1 MLEYRNEFKYI
12 CSETKLKIIEYR
24 LKPIMKYD
32 SNQNGNSYRI
42 RSLYFDDYY
51 ETAFN
56 ENERGVDNRK
66 KFRIRVYDNP
76 KEMIRLEVKYKQKG
90 KTHKESCKIS
100 QELCEVIISGKQ
112 IQFNENYPK
121 PLKLLYIEM
130 SMYNMKPT
138 IIIEYQR
145 SAFTYQLGN
154 VRVTLDRNVSYSKDI
169 KEFLNNDINLVPIQE
184 KGQHV
189 LEVKFDEFIP
199 DYIAQV
205 LELGTLDRTAFSKFY
220 IGTLLSKREI
230 GG

>member
-12 CSETKLKIIEYR
+12 CSEANLKIIEHR

-32 SNQNGNSYRI
+32 SNQSGDSYRI

-56 ENERGVDNRK
+56 ENEIGVDNRK

-76 KEMIRLEVKYKQKG
+76 KEIIRLEVKYKQNG
-90 KTHKESCKIS
+90 KNHKESCIIS
-100 QELCEVIISGKQ
+100 QELCETIINGKNFE
-112 IQFNENYPK
+112 FNKNYPK

-145 SAFTYQLGN
+145 SAFTYPLGN
-154 VRVTLDRNVSYSKDI
+154 VRITLDRNISYSKAI
-169 KEFLNNDINLVPIQE
+169 KEFLNDNINLVPIQE

-189 LEVKFDEFIP
+189 LEVKYDEFIP

-205 LELGTLDRTAFSKFY
+205 LELGILERTAFSKFY
-220 IGTLLSKREI
+220 LGKLLSKR
-230 GG
+230 